1 MRLILHFTQVVINF
15 MILSILCIACDIK
28 EYNLN
33 LEGRIFQYAIAF
45 FCLAIPHYVEKEPN
59 KDYKVPQWRFYVGWG
74 IIALS
79 IFLFICDVTSQVW
92 IAYGQPF
99 EETLF
104 RAIRMWSFVSLWGI
118 YVLASGPINSPT
130 WKRVLKIVFY
140 TLSSILY
147 LGHQGSPSAT
157 LMIMFVLMVVEI
169 CLNVRWKKKEP
180 KVEFGKY
187 DEIEERIEVDL

>member
-1 MRLILHFTQVVINF
+1 MRMILYYAQIVINIIMVF
-15 MILSILCIACDIK
+15 LYIAC
-28 EYNLN
+28 ENRYTLN
-33 LEGRIFQYAIAF
+33 IEGRIFQYAIAF
-45 FCLAIPHYVEKEPN
+45 FCLAIPHYVEKEPSE
-59 KDYKVPQWRFYVGWG
+59 DYKAPLWRFFAGWG

-79 IFLFICDVTSQVW
+79 IFLFISEVTSQVW

-118 YVLASGPINSPT
+118 YVLASGPMDSPI
-130 WKRVLKIVFY
+130 WKEVLKAVFY
-140 TLSSILY
+140 TWSSILY
-147 LGHQGSPSAT
+147 LGHQGSPTAA
-157 LMIMFVLMVVEI
+157 LLIMSVLMVVEI
-169 CLNVRWKKKEP
+169 CLNVRWKKEEP